1 MKKFCFSLLLVF
13 PILVFGQLRNADV
26 YKLPEMGKENIR
38 ENINIPGFDGYEVLK
53 CDFHIHTVF
62 SDGRVWPD
70 MRVNEAWQQG
80 LDAIAI
86 TDHIEYRP
94 FKDMV
99 IGDLNESYK
108 IAKAH
113 ADYLGFIVIKG
124 AEVTREKPIGHLNAL
139 FMMLIN
145 LIKKILWMLCVKLKS
160 KGHSLCGIIRDG
172 PMIRVLYIQFMNNF

>member
-99 IGDLNESYK
+99 IGDMK
-108 IAKAH
+108 
-113 ADYLGFIVIKG
+113 VIK
-124 AEVTREKPIGHLNAL
+124 
-139 FMMLIN
+139 
-145 LIKKILWMLCVKLKS
+145 
-160 KGHSLCGIIRDG
+160 
-172 PMIRVLYIQFMNNF
+172 